1 MLWNKIF
8 TYTGEYF
15 DRSSFSGVLLNN
27 VEKGDSLICMRRTC
41 TKTASKEC
49 GECSVT
55 ALFLCLLWSPA
66 QCSSWIT
73 APQTARTRMELRTD
87 WRSSSPDGPP
97 WKRYRKKALLK
108 VKDLPCALRTFTWCS
123 LPTLSF
129 IFLPIH
135 LTTLVAQLIVIITCY
150 IITGYILRDDIWMCN
165 LRTLVYFGSVCFHIK
180 HNCDPVK
187 KKVARHSFSFT
198 HYTSSRSNPWCG
210 FLKTVTNLF
219 HSWHTPNLTLKDI
232 LSMLG
237 TLGWR

>member
-1 MLWNKIF
+1 MLWNEIF

-15 DRSSFSGVLLNN
+15 NRSSFSGVLLNN
-27 VEKGDSLICMRRTC
+27 VEKGDGLICMRRTC

-108 VKDLPCALRTFTWCS
+108 VKDLPCALHTFMWCS
-123 LPTLSF
+123 LPTISF
-129 IFLPIH
+129 KNPTFFTYSFNNSCRPVNSRNYMLH
-135 LTTLVAQLIVIITCY
+135 NYRLHIT
-150 IITGYILRDDIWMCN
+150 W
-165 LRTLVYFGSVCFHIK
+165 
-180 HNCDPVK
+180 
-187 KKVARHSFSFT
+187 
-198 HYTSSRSNPWCG
+198 
-210 FLKTVTNLF
+210 
-219 HSWHTPNLTLKDI
+219 WHMNVQ
-232 LSMLG
+232 S
-237 TLGWR
+237 